1 MTTLFNYD
9 PYYDDFDED
18 KNFMRVLFRPEYAVQ
33 ARELTQ
39 LQTILA
45 NQIEKFGNHIFK
57 SGSPIIGGKVSLD
70 PTANHIILNSQYN
83 NEDIIVNDFLNKTI
97 ISVNSSKR
105 VRAKVIDT
113 TTLDGYPTLVIKYLS
128 GDRFAE
134 NEDIKVSGQELYGT
148 LRTSDAF
155 GGSYVASI
163 QDGVYY
169 FKGHFVKVTPQFL
182 TIKLRYRVGNS
193 AVTSEPSGKI
203 GIEFE
208 ENIVD
213 EVDDTSLL
221 DPALGASNY
230 QAPGAERFAI
240 ATTLSIR
247 DLASADTSKFIE
259 IIRMVDGVK
268 TKELEYPIYSEI
280 EKTLARRTYDESGNY
295 TTDPFVIS
303 LEEGD
308 SANGNFNVVLDP
320 GKAYV
325 GGYEFQTIAPT
336 TIELARARDT
346 ASANN
351 IDISTNY
358 ESYVAI
364 KNIAGVLDIT
374 TFPSMDIHSVPQ
386 NQVNVSTTAA
396 YNSTKI
402 GTARASMMQYND
414 STASD
419 TGSTYSYLVNIF
431 DVHAAN
437 ISGTLASSG
446 SSNTVIKLPAS
457 FSTTAG
463 ANAYANMYFRIM
475 DSGGS
480 SVSPILIS
488 ESSVTANTVTLQTAL
503 PFVPSSN
510 TFSIESDFR
519 NAESFVIK
527 SSTSKTFAANVD
539 SDSKET
545 TTGFAFVTEPKK
557 NALIFD
563 TPYTAIAETTIDN
576 MDFTALK
583 NYGTKTTDGSTDISI
598 QTSGAGVTRDSWPFS
613 SISDSIIRDNI
624 ICVVN
629 NGSATNTYYGITANT
644 ILALS
649 NNIFTV
655 AYTNQNTLTINLNNP
670 AKDTGATYSL
680 TFFVKTKINNA
691 QDASS
696 GVTKDKILIPLTTG
710 ANLHAKVPSEMGG
723 GNTLDAANTSG
734 SVTAVS
740 GTGAVFTSIGATNF
754 DDATILKD
762 LRTPGKAVSIQVPDV
777 YEIVKIV
784 DSKSLTAN
792 VTTADLT
799 NAAKDITSSYEFDN
813 GQKKTHYD
821 HATLKLKRGYS
832 SPTGRIF
839 VQYKYLQHQS
849 GLTGLFTVDSY
860 THASSNFT
868 YGEIPIFN
876 NKEDSKTVSLRSA
889 FDFRPTRTIGDS
901 TLSGALNPI
910 TTGTIETSFDYYLSR
925 IDQIVVKP
933 SREFQII
940 GGKSSVNPSA
950 PNVNRDDMLIYTL
963 YIPAYTESVKDIRA
977 DFKNHRRYTMSDIGA
992 FENRIKQLEY
1002 YVSLNSLEKDAAS
1015 TKIIDSNGLERSKY
1029 GIVVDNFTSDDLKA
1043 SRQEVG
1049 DDNRHL
1055 IESGE
1060 LKPASLMRTVK
1071 MKANNFTATTAKFSG
1086 VGDKQVVTLN
1096 YTSSQLAAQPF
1107 ATKSLA
1113 ITDALYANFKGLLR
1127 LFPEFSG
1134 DVDSDTTARVTLNS
1148 SQGLD
1153 NTFNFINGALK
1164 YISDNNPQWNV
1175 DIDSPFAQV
1184 ADSSWYQ
1191 TRSEIDY
1198 ASAQSWVYLGW
1209 VGAHSWGTVAP
1220 INDNTYLTAG
1230 AQLNQR
1236 QITTTTSQQNVGE
1249 FVTDL
1254 AIQPYMKPKQIL
1266 FTVNGLR
1273 PSTTVYSFFDDVD
1286 VNEYIIVPNRVTL
1299 NANTTLISGEPVLIA
1314 NTSADLAANIASL
1327 RSGGT
1332 NFSVGFI
1339 VVSESGTANVSIV
1352 NESGK
1357 TLASKNVWSISDG
1370 TYYKINSVIEH
1381 RSGVGSISSNTIILQ
1396 SDASSANDYYNSN
1409 TLTFVRSTSSFDGV
1423 GEQFTI
1429 TDYDGVSK
1437 IAYLSS
1443 TPTSTGSVVYS
1454 IGINK
1459 TNKVGEAGGAF
1470 YMPRATFRSG
1480 QRNFRVSESF
1490 NNTYDADSVS
1500 FADKTY
1506 VSSGINLNKTQLI
1519 NTVYNFDVD
1528 FKIVGTQTTDRL
1540 LSSNRSGSAILARWY
1555 TDPLAQTFYVDP
1567 QVYPNGVFVDSID
1580 LFFRAKDDELPV
1592 TIQIRP
1598 TVNGTPSSDYWYP
1611 ESVVVKQANDINVS
1625 DTPSVDSASTKTNFK
1640 FYSPVYLQPGL
1651 FAIVVLSD
1659 SPDYTVWEAEK
1670 GQRTTDN
1677 EFVSINPY
1685 VGTLYKSQ
1693 NTMEYVPYINED
1705 LMFVINRCVFSTTPV
1720 SVYFENEQLSTQYNV
1735 DKIRLLETSIVPAG
1749 TKIENSLITR
1759 TIDNVYETSYRG
1771 ISSQQTISF
1780 ETDDLYVVGS
1790 RRKIIEDRGDFKVKI
1805 DLSTESADV
1814 SPVLSVENSYMNIW
1828 ENFIDNAEINS
1839 GDIAIVA
1846 AGTGYGNSNVI
1857 VITSSTGTGFTSNV
1871 SCSASG
1877 NITSIIIDAVGSGY
1891 IDDFTVSIGAN
1902 SAYPAVAASGS
1913 GAEIVVNSEYD
1924 SSGGPCLARYIT
1936 KPIILADGF
1945 DAGDLRV
1952 FVSINKP
1959 SGTDVDVFYK
1969 LKADTDETE
1978 FKDVPYQKL
1987 VCINPTNVPS
1997 SSPIDFRDFEFRP
2010 SSTVNAVT
2018 YTSPNGITYDTF
2030 KTFSIKIVMR
2040 SIDGAVYPRCKDLRI
2055 IAVPAE

>member
-33 ARELTQ
+33 SRELTQ

-83 NEDIIVNDFLNKTI
+83 NEDITVSDFLNKTI

-113 TTLDGYPTLVIKYLS
+113 TTFDGFPTLVIKYLS

-134 NEDIKVSGQELYGT
+134 NENIKVSGQELFAT
-148 LRTSDAF
+148 LRSSDAF

-182 TIKLRYRVGNS
+182 TIKLRYRIGNS
-193 AVTSEPSGKI
+193 ATTSEPSGKI

-208 ENIVD
+208 ETIVD

-240 ATTLSIR
+240 TTTLSIR

-259 IIRMVDGVK
+259 IIRLVDGVK
-268 TKELEYPIYSEI
+268 TKELDYPIYSEI

-308 SANGNFNVVLDP
+308 SANGNFDVVLDP

-336 TIELARARDT
+336 TIKIARARDT

-364 KNIAGVLDIT
+364 KDIAGILDIT
-374 TFPSMDIHSVPQ
+374 TFPTIDIHSVPQ
-386 NQVNVSTTAA
+386 NLVNVSTTAA

-419 TGSTYSYLVNIF
+419 TGSTYSYLINLF
-431 DVHAAN
+431 DTHSSN
-437 ISGTLASSG
+437 ISGTLAASG
-446 SSNTVIKLPAS
+446 STNTVIKLPAS
-457 FSTTAG
+457 FSSTAG
-463 ANAYANMYFRIM
+463 ANAYANMFFRIT
-475 DSGGS
+475 DSGGT
-480 SVSPILIS
+480 SVSPILILQ
-488 ESSVTANTVTLQTAL
+488 SSASANTVTLETAL
-503 PFVPSSN
+503 PFVPASN
-510 TFSIESDFR
+510 TFSIDSDFR
-519 NAESFVIK
+519 NAEAFVIK

-539 SDSKET
+539 SDSKDT
-545 TTGFAFVTEPKK
+545 TTSFAFITEPKRT
-557 NALIFD
+557 ALIFE
-563 TPYTAIAETTIDN
+563 TPYTAIADATIDN
-576 MDFTALK
+576 TDFTVLK
-583 NYGTKTTDGSTDISI
+583 NYGTKTTDGATDISI
-598 QTSGAGVTRDSWPFS
+598 QTSGSGATRDTWPFS

-629 NGSATNTYYGITANT
+629 NGSATNTRYGITANT
-644 ILALS
+644 VLALS
-649 NNIFTV
+649 NNFFSV
-655 AYTNQNTLTINLNNP
+655 AYTNQNTLTVNLNNP
-670 AKDTGATYSL
+670 TKDTGATYSL

-691 QDASS
+691 QDAST
-696 GVTKDKILIPLTTG
+696 GVTKDKTMIPSTSG
-710 ANLHAKVPSEMGG
+710 ADLHAKVPYEMGG
-723 GNTLDAANTSG
+723 ANTLAAANSSG
-734 SVTAVS
+734 AVTAVS

-762 LRTPGKAVSIQVPDV
+762 LRTPGKAVSLQVPDV

-784 DSKSLTAN
+784 DSKSLSAN

-799 NAAKDITSSYEFDN
+799 NTAKDVTLSYEFDN
-813 GQKKTHYD
+813 GQRKTHYD
-821 HATLKLKRGYS
+821 HATIKLKRGYS
-832 SPTGRIF
+832 APTGRLF
-839 VQYKYLQHQS
+839 VQYRYLQHQS
-849 GLTGLFTVDSY
+849 GLTGMFTVDSY
-860 THASSNFT
+860 THGASNMT

-876 NKEDSKTVSLRSA
+876 NKEDSKTVSLKSA
-889 FDFRPTRTIGDS
+889 FDFRPTKVVGGS

-925 IDQIVVKP
+925 IDQVVVKP

-940 GGKSSVNPSA
+940 SGKSAVSPSA
-950 PNVNRDDMLIYTL
+950 PNVNREDMLIYTL
-963 YIPAYTESVKDIRA
+963 YIPAYTESVKDVRA
-977 DFKNHRRYTMSDIGA
+977 DFQNHRRYTMSDIGA

-1002 YVSLNSLEKDAAS
+1002 YVALNSLEKDAAA
-1015 TKIIDSNGLERSKY
+1015 TKILDANGLERSKY

-1049 DDNRHL
+1049 DDNRNL
-1055 IESGE
+1055 IENGE

-1071 MKANNFTATTAKFSG
+1071 MKANTFTSTTAKFNG

-1096 YTSSQLAAQPF
+1096 YTPSELASQPF

-1113 ITDALYANFKGLLR
+1113 ITDALYANFKGSLR

-1134 DVDSDTTARVTLNS
+1134 DVDSDTTARVVLNS
-1148 SQGLD
+1148 TQGLE
-1153 NTFNFINGALK
+1153 NSFNFVNEAFK
-1164 YISDNNPQWNV
+1164 YIADNNPQWN
-1175 DIDSPFAQV
+1175 IDVNSPFAQI
-1184 ADSSWYQ
+1184 ADSRWYQ

-1198 ASAQSWVYLGW
+1198 ANAQSWVHLGW
-1209 VGAHSWGTVAP
+1209 NGVHNWGTVAP

-1236 QITTTTSQQNVGE
+1236 QITTTTSQQNVGDV
-1249 FVTDL
+1249 VTDL

-1286 VNEYIIVPNRVTL
+1286 VNEYIVVPNRVTL

-1327 RSGGT
+1327 QSGGT
-1332 NFSVGFI
+1332 NYSVGFI
-1339 VVSESGTANVSIV
+1339 VVSETGTANVSIV
-1352 NESGK
+1352 NETGK
-1357 TLASKNVWSISDG
+1357 TLASKNVWSISQG
-1370 TYYKINSVIEH
+1370 TYYKVNSIVEH

-1409 TLTFVRSTSSFDGV
+1409 TLTIVRSTSAFDGV

-1443 TPTSTGSVVYS
+1443 VPTSTGSVVYS
-1454 IGINK
+1454 IGLNK

-1480 QRNFRVSESF
+1480 QRNFRVTESF

-1528 FKIVGTQTTDRL
+1528 YKVVGTQTSDRL
-1540 LSSNRSGSAILARWY
+1540 LSSTRTGSAILARWA

-1567 QVYPNGVFVDSID
+1567 QVYPNGIFLDSVD

-1592 TIQIRP
+1592 TVQIRP

-1611 ESVVVKQANDINVS
+1611 ESVIVKQPNDINVS
-1625 DTPSVDSASTKTNFK
+1625 DTPSVSVSSTKTNFK

-1651 FAIVVLSD
+1651 YALVVLSD
-1659 SPDYTVWEAEK
+1659 SPDYVVWEAEK

-1685 VGTLYKSQ
+1685 IGTLYKSQ

-1705 LMFVINRCVFSTTPV
+1705 LMFVINRCVFSTTPS

-1735 DKIRLLETSIVPAG
+1735 DKIRLLETSIIPAG
-1749 TKIENSLITR
+1749 TKIEHSIITR

-1771 ISSQQTISF
+1771 ISAQQTISF

-1790 RRKIIEDRGDFKVKI
+1790 RRKLIEDKGDFKVKF
-1805 DLSTESADV
+1805 DLTTESSDV
-1814 SPVLSVENSYMNIW
+1814 SPVLSVENSYMNLW

-1846 AGTGYGNSNVI
+1846 AGTGYGNANVI
-1857 VITSSTGTGFTSNV
+1857 YITSSSGTGFTSNV

-1877 NITSIIIDAVGSGY
+1877 NITSFVIDAVGSGY

-1902 SAYPAVAASGS
+1902 SSYPTVSASGT

-1924 SSGGPCLARYIT
+1924 TSGGPCLARYIT

-1959 SGTDVDVFYK
+1959 SGTDVDIFYK
-1969 LKADTDETE
+1969 IKAETDETE
-1978 FKDVPYQKL
+1978 FKDIPYQKL
-1987 VCINPTNVPS
+1987 VCVNPINVPS
-1997 SSPIDFRDFEFRP
+1997 TSPIDYRDFEFRP
-2010 SSTVNAVT
+2010 SATVNAVT
-2018 YTSPNGITYDTF
+2018 YTSPNGVTYDTF

-2040 SIDGAVYPRCKDLRI
+2040 SIDGAVYPKCRDLRI

>member
-1 MTTLFNYD
+1 
-9 PYYDDFDED
+9 
-18 KNFMRVLFRPEYAVQ
+18 
-33 ARELTQ
+33 
-39 LQTILA
+39 
-45 NQIEKFGNHIFK
+45 
-57 SGSPIIGGKVSLD
+57 
-70 PTANHIILNSQYN
+70 
-83 NEDIIVNDFLNKTI
+83 
-97 ISVNSSKR
+97 
-105 VRAKVIDT
+105 
-113 TTLDGYPTLVIKYLS
+113 
-128 GDRFAE
+128 
-134 NEDIKVSGQELYGT
+134 
-148 LRTSDAF
+148 
-155 GGSYVASI
+155 
-163 QDGVYY
+163 
-169 FKGHFVKVTPQFL
+169 
-182 TIKLRYRVGNS
+182 
-193 AVTSEPSGKI
+193 
-203 GIEFE
+203 
-208 ENIVD
+208 
-213 EVDDTSLL
+213 L
-221 DPALGASNY
+221 DPALDASNY

-240 ATTLSIR
+240 TTTLSIR

-259 IIRMVDGVK
+259 IIRLVDGVK
-268 TKELEYPIYSEI
+268 TKELDYPIYSEI

-308 SANGNFNVVLDP
+308 SANGNFNIVLDP

-336 TIELARARDT
+336 TIEIARARDT

-364 KNIAGVLDIT
+364 KDIAGILDIT
-374 TFPSMDIHSVPQ
+374 TFPTIDIHSVPQ
-386 NQVNVSTTAA
+386 NLVNVSTTAA

-419 TGSTYSYLVNIF
+419 IGSTYSYLINLF
-431 DVHAAN
+431 DTHSSN
-437 ISGTLASSG
+437 ISGTLAASG
-446 SSNTVIKLPAS
+446 STNTVIKLPAS
-457 FSTTAG
+457 FSSTAG
-463 ANAYANMYFRIM
+463 ANAYANMFFRIT
-475 DSGGS
+475 DSGGT
-480 SVSPILIS
+480 SVSPILILQ
-488 ESSVTANTVTLQTAL
+488 SSASANTVTLETAL
-503 PFVPSSN
+503 PFVPASN
-510 TFSIESDFR
+510 TFSIDSDFR
-519 NAESFVIK
+519 NAEAFVIK

-539 SDSKET
+539 SDSKDT
-545 TTGFAFVTEPKK
+545 TTSFAFITEPKRT
-557 NALIFD
+557 ALIFE
-563 TPYTAIAETTIDN
+563 TPYTAIANSTIDN
-576 MDFTALK
+576 TDFTVLK
-583 NYGTKTTDGSTDISI
+583 NYGTKTTDGATDISI
-598 QTSGAGVTRDSWPFS
+598 QTSGSGATRDTWPFS

-629 NGSATNTYYGITANT
+629 NGSATNTSYGITANT
-644 ILALS
+644 VLALS
-649 NNIFTV
+649 NNFFSV
-655 AYTNQNTLTINLNNP
+655 AYTNENTLTVNLKNP
-670 AKDTGATYSL
+670 TKDTGATYSL

-691 QDASS
+691 QDAST
-696 GVTKDKILIPLTTG
+696 GVTKDKTMIPSTSG
-710 ANLHAKVPSEMGG
+710 ADLHAKVPYEMGG
-723 GNTLDAANTSG
+723 ANTLAAANSSG
-734 SVTAVS
+734 AVTAVS

-762 LRTPGKAVSIQVPDV
+762 LRTPGKAVSLQVPDV

-784 DSKSLTAN
+784 DSKSLSSN

-799 NAAKDITSSYEFDN
+799 NTAKDVTLSYEFDN
-813 GQKKTHYD
+813 GQRKTHYD
-821 HATLKLKRGYS
+821 HATIKLKRGYS
-832 SPTGRIF
+832 APTGRLF
-839 VQYKYLQHQS
+839 VQYRYLQHQS
-849 GLTGLFTVDSY
+849 GLTGMFTVDSY
-860 THASSNFT
+860 THGASNMT

-876 NKEDSKTVSLRSA
+876 NKEDSRIVSLKSA
-889 FDFRPTRTIGDS
+889 FDFRPTRAIGGS

-925 IDQIVVKP
+925 IDQVVVKR
-933 SREFQII
+933 SRQFEII
-940 GGKSSVNPSA
+940 AGKSAVSPSA
-950 PNVNRDDMLIYTL
+950 PNVNKEDMLIYTL
-963 YIPAYTESVKDIRA
+963 YIPAYTESVKDVRA
-977 DFKNHRRYTMSDIGA
+977 DFQNHRRYTMSDIGV

-1002 YVSLNSLEKDAAS
+1002 YVALNSLEKDAAA
-1015 TKIIDSNGLERSKY
+1015 TKILDANGLERSKY

-1049 DDNRHL
+1049 DDNRNL
-1055 IESGE
+1055 IENGE
-1060 LKPASLMRTVK
+1060 LKPASLMRTVN
-1071 MKANNFTATTAKFSG
+1071 MKANTFASTTAKFNG

-1096 YTSSQLAAQPF
+1096 YTPSQLASQPF

-1113 ITDALYANFKGLLR
+1113 IAGALFGKFKGSLKLI
-1127 LFPEFSG
+1127 PEFSG
-1134 DVDSDTTARVTLNS
+1134 DVDTDTTAKVVLNS
-1148 SQGLD
+1148 SQGLE
-1153 NTFNFINGALK
+1153 NVLTYVNSAFKFIAD
-1164 YISDNNPQWNV
+1164 SNPQWSNDV
-1175 DIDSPFAQV
+1175 NNPLAQI
-1184 ADSSWYQ
+1184 ADAKWYQ

-1198 ASAQSWVYLGW
+1198 ANAQSWVYLGW
-1209 VGAHSWGTVAP
+1209 TGVHNWGTVAP

-1230 AQLNQR
+1230 AQLNQK
-1236 QITTTTSQQNVGE
+1236 QISTTASEQNVGD

-1273 PSTTVYSFFDDVD
+1273 PSTTVYGFFDDVD
-1286 VNEYIIVPNRVTL
+1286 VNNYIVVPNQVTL

-1357 TLASKNVWSISDG
+1357 TLASKNVWSISQG
-1370 TYYKINSVIEH
+1370 TYYRVNSIVEH
-1381 RSGVGSISSNTIILQ
+1381 RSGVGSISSNTIIMQ

-1409 TLTFVRSTSSFDGV
+1409 TLTIVRSTSAFDGV

-1443 TPTSTGSVVYS
+1443 VPTSTGSVVYS
-1454 IGINK
+1454 IGLNK
-1459 TNKVGEAGGAF
+1459 TNKGGETGGAF

-1490 NNTYDADSVS
+1490 NNTYDADSLS

-1506 VSSGINLNKTQLI
+1506 VSSGVNLNKTRLVD
-1519 NTVYNFDVD
+1519 TVYNFDVNYAVV
-1528 FKIVGTQTTDRL
+1528 KTTDADSLVSTRRTGTAL
-1540 LSSNRSGSAILARWY
+1540 IDRW
-1555 TDPLAQTFYVDP
+1555 TEEVPQQNADGGDGDGGDDPLAQTFFVDS
-1567 QVYPNGVFVDSID
+1567 QVYPNGIFLDSVD

-1592 TIQIRP
+1592 TVQIRP
-1598 TVNGTPSSDYWYP
+1598 TVNGTPSSSYWYP
-1611 ESVVVKQANDINVS
+1611 ESVVVKQPNDINVS
-1625 DTPSVDSASTKTNFK
+1625 ETPSVSVSSTKTNFK
-1640 FYSPVYLQPGL
+1640 FYSPVHLKPGL
-1651 FAIVVLSD
+1651 YAVVVITN
-1659 SPDYTVWEAEK
+1659 SPDYVVWEAEK

-1685 VGTLYKSQ
+1685 IGTLYKSQ
-1693 NTMEYVPYINED
+1693 NAMEYVPYINED

-1735 DKIRLLETSIVPAG
+1735 DKIRLLETSIIPAG
-1749 TKIENSLITR
+1749 TKIDYSIITR
-1759 TIDNVYETSYRG
+1759 TIDNVYESSYRG

-1790 RRKIIEDRGDFKVKI
+1790 RRKIIEDKGDFKVKI
-1805 DLSTESADV
+1805 DLTTVSSDV

-1877 NITSIIIDAVGSGY
+1877 NITSIIINAVGSGY

-1902 SAYPAVAASGS
+1902 SANSDVAASGS

-1924 SSGGPCLARYIT
+1924 TSGGPCLARYIT

-1959 SGTDVDVFYK
+1959 SGTDVDIFYK
-1969 LKADTDETE
+1969 IKAETDETE
-1978 FKDVPYQKL
+1978 FKDIPYQKL
-1987 VCINPTNVPS
+1987 VCVNPTNVPS
-1997 SSPIDFRDFEFRP
+1997 TSPIDYRDFEFRP
-2010 SSTVNAVT
+2010 SATVNAVT
-2018 YTSPNGITYDTF
+2018 YTSPNGVTYDTF

-2040 SIDGAVYPRCKDLRI
+2040 SIDGAVYPKCKDLRI